1 MFNCACRFP
10 SRLLVCERSLTLA
23 VLNLG
28 FAGYRRIMQHNLS
41 KARLLS
47 RALENS
53 GYFTLLSNIHRPKP
67 LQSGAVPVISN
78 AASQLAKGHTP
89 FNEEDAEYYYEGLPV
104 VSFRFTDEIKENY
117 PELKQAWMQEQLR
130 AIGWIVPK

>member
-1 MFNCACRFP
+1 MFNCACRIP

-28 FAGYRRIMQHNLS
+28 FAGYRRIMQNNLS
-41 KARLLS
+41 
-47 RALENS
+47 
-53 GYFTLLSNIHRPKP
+53 
-67 LQSGAVPVISN
+67 
-78 AASQLAKGHTP
+78 KGHTP